1 MRRFDE
7 PVKVEATDE
16 EAPPSP
22 TGPRD
27 ALVGSAAVVAGSLLS
42 VLVYLRAFTQA
53 LVPLG
58 PDLFGYIWQTRIVG
72 YAPLSSIEARPGVP
86 ILGSVLA
93 GLGLTPDRVAPL
105 VLAPVMMVA
114 LEGSTSG

>member
-1 MRRFDE
+1 MRIETR
-7 PVKVEATDE
+7 DE
-16 EAPPSP
+16 EAPPSSVR
-22 TGPRD
+22 PRD
-27 ALVGSAAVVAGSLLS
+27 ALVGSVALVAGSLLS
-42 VLVYLRAFTQA
+42 VLAYLRAFTQA

-93 GLGLTPDRVAPL
+93 GLGLTADRVAPL